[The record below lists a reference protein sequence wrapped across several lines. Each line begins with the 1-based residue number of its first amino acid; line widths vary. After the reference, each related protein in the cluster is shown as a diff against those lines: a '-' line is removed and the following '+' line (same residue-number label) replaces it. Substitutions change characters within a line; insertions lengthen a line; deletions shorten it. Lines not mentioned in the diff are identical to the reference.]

1 MKPSKEIV
9 AHLERCFEQQ
19 MTQEQVDRLK
29 ARKTERRGWMFDDL
43 DQQVTA
49 RKKL

>member
-29 ARKTERRGWMFDDL
+29 SKAQPAVSKRPGWMFDELRD
-43 DQQVTA
+43 A
-49 RKKL
+49 C